1 MQSQAVP
8 FAPKMALERHSMPLA
23 AQSDL
28 KDPNV
33 AAFNG
38 QDIGRKCRH
47 RHTTQEWETIKDY
60 FTFLYLQEGNTLE
73 DARREMK
80 FKYSFEAR

>member
-1 MQSQAVP
+1 M
-8 FAPKMALERHSMPLA
+8 MARAKHSIPTA
-23 AQSDL
+23 TQSDPKCPSIATL
-28 KDPNV
+28 
-33 AAFNG
+33 NG
-38 QDIGRKCRH
+38 QDVGRQYRH

-80 FKYSFEAR
+80 CKYSFEAR